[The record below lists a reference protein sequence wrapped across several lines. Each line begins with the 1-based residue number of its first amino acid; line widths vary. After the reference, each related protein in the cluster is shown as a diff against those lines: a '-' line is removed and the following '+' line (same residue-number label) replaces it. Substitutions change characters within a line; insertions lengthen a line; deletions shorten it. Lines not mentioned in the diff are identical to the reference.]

1 MAEGAVQLGWAGVPG
16 GLDRADPS
24 RCANR
29 PPASPAGHYV
39 SANGPTESIR
49 SGGGAALA
57 SGESP
62 PLVGSLFV
70 CSRWQCYSSHHRT
83 QRVCY
88 SLLLRLLR
96 TIDAGWDPTAVRGD
110 LVGGPEKKEKKKKES
125 EQKGKLHHLI
135 SSSLAPIK
143 VFGQAKNVWR

>member
-1 MAEGAVQLGWAGVPG
+1 M
-16 GLDRADPS
+16 
-24 RCANR
+24 
-29 PPASPAGHYV
+29 

-110 LVGGPEKKEKKKKES
+110 LVGGPEKKEKKKKNQNKKES
-125 EQKGKLHHLI
+125 SI
-135 SSSLAPIK
+135 ISLAPR
-143 VFGQAKNVWR
+143 WRPSRFLVKPKMSGGER